1 MHALYNLC
9 YTARV
14 SRGFIRGQGNMEYHF
29 RKVKAI
35 RDVAESYETRNIA
48 GKSTREGWRE
58 RQISENRKCAGELG
72 EGGTV
77 WRQKAK
83 DMIEAVI
90 GDTFL

>member
-1 MHALYNLC
+1 MRREILQE
-9 YTARV
+9 RV
-14 SRGFIRGQGNMEYHF
+14 QG
-29 RKVKAI
+29 
-35 RDVAESYETRNIA
+35 
-48 GKSTREGWRE
+48 RE

-83 DMIEAVI
+83 DIIEAVI